1 MNIFSPT
8 AFISRGRSRPS
19 SYRTESKTFDW
30 RWPWGSGVGLAQVSP
45 LGVFRG
51 WGSVGVGGGE
61 GQEIGIGCALI
72 EN

>member
-45 LGVFRG
+45 LGC
-51 WGSVGVGGGE
+51 SVDGDRLGLRGGE
-61 GQEIGIGCALI
+61 GQEVGIGCALI